1 MIFTAFF
8 ESKNVINK
16 NYTLEEDHSIEVEAF
31 SNENLKIPYAA
42 VMAIYETEKSIS
54 MVHSYSRNHSLIE
67 ESKQDYQQKLKKE
80 LEFLRAQNPFRDVD
94 DPVEWQ
100 RQQRKDRELPR

>member
-1 MIFTAFF
+1 MQVTRIKTKKQLVTRA
-8 ESKNVINK
+8 
-16 NYTLEEDHSIEVEAF
+16 LEELIKRERLSE
-31 SNENLKIPYAA
+31 LKQYQGKIDLIGMKEGAMPPR
-42 VMAIYETEKSIS
+42 T
-54 MVHSYSRNHSLIE
+54 RNHSLIE

-80 LEFLRAQNPFRDVD
+80 LEFLRAQNPFREID